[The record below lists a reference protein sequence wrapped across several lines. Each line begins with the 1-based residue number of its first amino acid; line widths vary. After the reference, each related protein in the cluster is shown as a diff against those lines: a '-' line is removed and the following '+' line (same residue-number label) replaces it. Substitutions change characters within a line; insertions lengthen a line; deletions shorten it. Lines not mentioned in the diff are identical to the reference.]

1 MHGGINCITQD
12 SKGILWIGT
21 WSGLMRYDGYKVR
34 TFQQEPGTSDGLQS
48 DQVTS
53 LVEDR
58 AGRLWVG
65 TVSAGFHCFDR
76 ATERFVSYRF
86 NPDNP
91 NSLSDNDVW
100 GLFEDSKG
108 CIWVGTKKGLNRFNP
123 ETKSFLRIYAP
134 GDDIARPSSDYIYS
148 ICETPDGS
156 IWSATSRGLTR
167 IKFSDENN
175 YKLRNYYLEPVAG
188 DSFLANFIYRVRPVR
203 SEPNTLWVGSKAGLR
218 KIRFDDNNF
227 DFL

>member
-123 ETKSFLRIYAP
+123 ETKSFLRI
-134 GDDIARPSSDYIYS
+134 I
-148 ICETPDGS
+148 E
-156 IWSATSRGLTR
+156 
-167 IKFSDENN
+167 
-175 YKLRNYYLEPVAG
+175 V
-188 DSFLANFIYRVRPVR
+188 
-203 SEPNTLWVGSKAGLR
+203 SK
-218 KIRFDDNNF
+218 
-227 DFL
+227 